1 MNLVQESNALQSR
14 LDSQRLGVAIALGL
28 LLSRC
33 GGGAEGDVTNTD
45 ESSDDSDATE
55 GAPEATDAEESDAD
69 DELAC
74 LDALDLD
81 CSLTF
86 APNFRSIFDNRLQ
99 TTCGAAGSSCHGD
112 DGAQGGLVLTDFDDA
127 YDALLEGDGDRGPRV
142 IPGDPECS
150 LLMIRL
156 ETSDAA
162 LLMPVGSQLP
172 EGERCAVRQWIAEGA
187 EK

>member
-1 MNLVQESNALQSR
+1 MRIR
-14 LDSQRLGVAIALGL
+14 LDPHRLGVAIAFGL

-33 GGGAEGDVTNTD
+33 GGGAEDEETSSTD
-45 ESSDDSDATE
+45 ESSDE
-55 GAPEATDAEESDAD
+55 GAGQESDSEEGATEESDAD

-127 YDALLEGDGDRGPRV
+127 YDALLEGDRDTGPRV

-150 LLMIRL
+150 PLMIRL
-156 ETSDAA
+156 ETTDAA